1 MPLGG
6 ALIGGLVGGLV
17 GGLLGGVSAGP
28 FSSLSDVDEGAEQ
41 LPIGGVGGAGAMQ
54 TGEMP
59 EMEGLGQWED
69 RGSGIPQLPS
79 LPSLTGGPSGGLL
92 SISSPGVGAL
102 GGFGGKEGGQHYRL
116 EAEEWKEF
124 FSLADPQR
132 VREIARRRME
142 AAGERLADSARGFAP
157 VDTGALR
164 RSIQARWHGGDTLE
178 VSADVPYAG
187 AVEGGT
193 SPHWVPIS
201 ELAGWAARHGIPA
214 AVLQRSIAHKGTRAH
229 PFMEPAWNATAGQM
243 EQIMGGMWGQV
254 LEEGGRI
261 QVLVSF
267 GGMGAAPQDLG
278 TE

>member
-6 ALIGGLVGGLV
+6 ALIGGLVGGL
-17 GGLLGGVSAGP
+17 LGGISAGP
-28 FSSLSDVDEGAEQ
+28 FSSLPDMDEGAEQ
-41 LPIGGVGGAGAMQ
+41 LPIGGVGEAGAMQ
-54 TGEMP
+54 TGGMP
-59 EMEGLGQWED
+59 EMEGLGQWAD
-69 RGSGIPQLPS
+69 RGLGIPDLPS
-79 LPSLTGGPSGGLL
+79 IPSQMGGPSGGLL
-92 SISSPGVGAL
+92 SIGSPAMGAVS
-102 GGFGGKEGGQHYRL
+102 GFGGKGDYKL
-116 EAEEWKEF
+116 EAEEWKKF
-124 FSLADPQR
+124 FSLTDSQR
-132 VREIARRRME
+132 VKEIARGRME

-164 RSIQARWHGGDTLE
+164 RSIQARWQGGDTLE

-201 ELAGWAARHGIPA
+201 ELAGWASRHGIPVGA
-214 AVLQRSIAHKGTRAH
+214 LQRSIAHKGTRAH

-243 EQIMGGMWGQV
+243 EQIMGEMWGQV

-261 QVLVSF
+261 QVFIS
-267 GGMGAAPQDLG
+267 GGFSGSMGAALQDLG